1 MVDDLG
7 YIPDDRIL
15 RRLPNIRRIWLEGG
29 LRFRQMY
36 DETPLCCPS
45 RASFLTGQ
53 HTWRHGVVRNDGNLL
68 DPSGTIAVALQDAGY
83 HTIMAGNYLNK
94 VRGSRVPPG
103 WDRAFIKGRNS
114 PPTFW
119 RDGRAVTY
127 RGRFVDDVMREQALR
142 WLRRAPTDRPLFAWV
157 APVAPHVCT
166 FRRSQ
171 CYKPP
176 VLPADRGARECRGI
190 PDYRPPSYST
200 ATHPLEAR
208 PMPDWPTGWELQRIC
223 QSLLVVDR
231 MVGQISAVQARR
243 GRAAVLAFT
252 SDNGMSWGQHGFTFK
267 QTPPAARVPFYV
279 AGTGIVPAI
288 VDALVSKIDIAPTL
302 ADVAG
307 IAFPGAD
314 GVSFAQ
320 LLRGA
325 PFFGRLEHLEVM
337 PRSNVSG
344 GYPGWDAL
352 RTPRWHFIRW
362 QTGRRELYDLEADPW
377 ELRNLVRSQ
386 EDRAA
391 MMEARLNELVA
402 ASGGIPPAPPDRE
415 APGVVDRVWHRAIGP
430 TGRLLM
436 DRARASGLGRRL
448 PTLGLLAL
456 VDRRGDRVLDG
467 RRVTERTV
475 EPAARVRRASR
486 DPRARSRA
494 RPPRREHG
502 AHAGRGARARHHR
515 RPRRRPRLRPR
526 RPRARASP
534 EHPTPLDRRGPAL
547 HADVRRDAALLPGAS
562 DAPLRQAH
570 APPRRHH
577 ERRRPARP
585 DDHVGHG
592 PR

>member
-1 MVDDLG
+1 MLVLPAPQILAAEASADPTDAPQPTAPPAASPAPSPAPTASPRRTPRPTAPTAPTAAPTEAPTPAPPASSVDPGPSPAEPATAVGPPDVPPEAPSEGDARPDIIVVMVDDLG
-7 YIPDDRIL
+7 YIPDDRVL

-68 DPSGTIAVALQDAGY
+68 DPSGTIAVAFQEAGY

-103 WDRAFIKGRNS
+103 WDRAFIKGRNA

-127 RGRFVDDVMREQALR
+127 RGRFVDDVMREQVLR

-171 CYKPP
+171 CYTPP

-208 PMPDWPTGWELQRIC
+208 PMPDWPTGWELRRIC

-231 MVGQISAVQARR
+231 LVGQISAIQARR

-267 QTPPAARVPFYV
+267 QTPPSSRVPFYV
-279 AGTGIVPAI
+279 AGTGIAPAT
-288 VDALVSKIDIAPTL
+288 VDALTSKIDIAPTL
-302 ADVAG
+302 ADVAD

-320 LLRGA
+320 SLRGG
-325 PFFGRLEHLEVM
+325 PYFGRIEHLEVM
-337 PRSNVSG
+337 PRSNGSG

-386 EDRAA
+386 EERAA

-402 ASGGIPPAPPDRE
+402 ASGGVPPAPPALD
-415 APGVVDRVWHRAIGP
+415 APGVVDRCGV
-430 TGRLLM
+430 
-436 DRARASGLGRRL
+436 
-448 PTLGLLAL
+448 
-456 VDRRGDRVLDG
+456 
-467 RRVTERTV
+467 ERS
-475 EPAARVRRASR
+475 SR
-486 DPRARSRA
+486 PVAC
-494 RPPRREHG
+494 
-502 AHAGRGARARHHR
+502 
-515 RPRRRPRLRPR
+515 
-526 RPRARASP
+526 
-534 EHPTPLDRRGPAL
+534 
-547 HADVRRDAALLPGAS
+547 
-562 DAPLRQAH
+562 
-570 APPRRHH
+570 
-577 ERRRPARP
+577 
-585 DDHVGHG
+585 
-592 PR
+592 